1 MTKYLKSKILFEE
14 LDRIFEAQ
22 KIIILAKMGVDQ
34 IFSVIEDIE
43 EIRYMT
49 ILLIRFHL
57 GQRKLELSL

>member
-1 MTKYLKSKILFEE
+1 MTEYLKSKILFEE

-49 ILLIRFHL
+49 ILLIR
-57 GQRKLELSL
+57 SI